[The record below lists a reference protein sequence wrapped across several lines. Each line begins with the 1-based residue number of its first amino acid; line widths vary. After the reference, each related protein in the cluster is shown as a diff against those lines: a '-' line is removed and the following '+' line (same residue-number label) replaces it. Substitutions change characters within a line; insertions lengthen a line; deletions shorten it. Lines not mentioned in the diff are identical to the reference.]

1 MSGVIE
7 FRAASNGDAI
17 APGGSVST
25 QVTVATA
32 CNATSATWTSRAKQ
46 ANSFSGPPGN
56 DFQRAGSDPVLTV
69 TAGGGGG
76 TVASLAFVQQPTDTE
91 KNSPIT
97 PAVTVRASDACGNTA
112 TGATG
117 NVSIDFGSNPSGAT
131 LGGTLSKPLVS
142 GVATFDN
149 LTVSASGLDYTLV
162 ASKSPVS
169 VTSGTFDVAD
179 ALCTSADPF
188 CEASDQQGLTK
199 IKTNGPPSGG
209 TMALTFS
216 GFGGSFTCAGTAH
229 ATIGSKVTID
239 PKNYTQ
245 PIDATFVWDKS
256 ITGGTG
262 VSNFV
267 FCLSKDDGATF
278 FVVPECGKK
287 VGPTCEV
294 ARNRSGEGHL
304 QIVLRLAPND
314 PVGSLG

>member
-1 MSGVIE
+1 MRRALRRQRTRGGVRHTILLLLVALVVVAVGAPVGAAGPATKVYSVDIALTTATAGSTATYVLTLRNSSASTHSLGSANVTVPTGAGFSVTAVGAAAAAPTGKAWTTTPVSGVIE
-7 FRAASNGDAI
+7 FRAGSNADAI

-32 CNATSATWTSRAKQ
+32 CNASSATWTSRAKQ

-69 TAGGGGG
+69 TTGGGGG

-91 KNSPIT
+91 KDSPIT

-117 NVSIDFGSNPSGAT
+117 DVSIDFGSNPSGAT

-162 ASKSPVS
+162 ASKSPLS

-179 ALCTSADPF
+179 ALCTSADAV
-188 CEASDQQGLTK
+188 CEASDRRG
-199 IKTNGPPSGG
+199 
-209 TMALTFS
+209 
-216 GFGGSFTCAGTAH
+216 
-229 ATIGSKVTID
+229 
-239 PKNYTQ
+239 
-245 PIDATFVWDKS
+245 
-256 ITGGTG
+256 
-262 VSNFV
+262 
-267 FCLSKDDGATF
+267 
-278 FVVPECGKK
+278 
-287 VGPTCEV
+287 
-294 ARNRSGEGHL
+294 
-304 QIVLRLAPND
+304 
-314 PVGSLG
+314 